1 MVSFVSISQGISL
14 FIVVTSMLTGST
26 NAAPTSTNKTT
37 TDTTFT
43 LPPLISSRVTAPK
56 IPSGNHDVEAANILK
71 NKKWFEANGGKLNVT
86 KRADETVGGMY
97 MDLPSNSPSL
107 PSVPSDSTVVIAT
120 TAQITEL
127 KKYAGIAS
135 TAYCRSVVPLNS
147 WTCTNCLKFVPDGKL
162 IKTFTSLITDTNGF
176 VLRSDAQ
183 KTIYLVFRGTNS
195 IRSAI
200 TVNIKNLCY
209 FLIQHLIFFLH

>member
-1 MVSFVSISQGISL
+1 
-14 FIVVTSMLTGST
+14 MLTGST

-37 TDTTFT
+37 EATTFT
-43 LPPLISSRVTAPK
+43 LPPLISSRIIAPK
-56 IPSGNHDVEAANILK
+56 VPSGSHDVEAANILK
-71 NKKWFEANGGKLNVT
+71 NKEWFEANGGKLNVT
-86 KRADETVGGMY
+86 KRDDETVGGMY
-97 MDLPSNSPSL
+97 MDLPSNSPAIPAVSNE
-107 PSVPSDSTVVIAT
+107 STVVIAT

-127 KKYAGIAS
+127 KMYAGIAS
-135 TAYCRSVVPLNS
+135 TAYCRSVVPLNA

-162 IKTFTSLITDTNGF
+162 ITTFSSLITDTNGF

-200 TVNIKNLCY
+200 TVNIKISCR
-209 FLIQHLIFFLH
+209 FLI